1 MEWIIQKEIPDNLIN
16 RKPVDRR
23 SEYVNLDAYVLTNR
37 VYVGSVTDAI
47 KTKLLKNIIS
57 TVYQVDLNILF
68 DKSRKRNLVDA
79 RHALVYF
86 MSKNTRYSL
95 NRIGIIIG
103 NRNHATVINGI
114 RRYNDLLDT
123 EAFHRDKKKEISVRF
138 NMDMLDV
145 DLTKTYIKE
154 SDETIANWENV
165 KHKYI

>member
-103 NRNHATVINGI
+103 NRNQ
-114 RRYNDLLDT
+114 
-123 EAFHRDKKKEISVRF
+123 KKEISVRF